1 MRSYVHLL
9 VHALLGLN
17 SERGASVSWRGDVV
31 MGKYGKLPRALID
44 NSMFPSVEVDCGSFT
59 VACPCCGSQIPCLD
73 VRFIDAHDKLSDEA
87 RKRTGVHM
95 PVYLE
100 KCPVC
105 GLDIVYDADD
115 EG

>member
-17 SERGASVSWRGDVV
+17 GERGASVSWRGDVV

-95 PVYLE
+95 PVYPE

-105 GLDIVYDADD
+105 NLDIVYDDGG